1 VKPIAKQSNKKAAF
15 TIVELLTVMSIII
28 ILIGLLVPGLN
39 QIRRYAKKVKQKA
52 QFHSIG
58 IAIDFFNTEW
68 DGYPPSE
75 AFDGAGQSY
84 CGAMKL
90 AEAMV
95 GKDMCGF
102 NPDSD
107 FTAGN
112 PVPPLPPLYHDPA
125 TLSGRKQ
132 YLKLEGAN
140 VETIGRLYNNAQQ
153 FFGSNDEV
161 VLCDVYAHRT
171 HTGERMGMP
180 ILYYKADI
188 SGTKCPH
195 WEGVTFVGDK
205 DDPENIYD
213 YKDNDELVKLGMPW
227 DTTNAAHPMASTG
240 TTLKGV
246 DADPRIFYDTSRHD
260 RIFNP
265 KIMIQSGRPYRADSY
280 ILISAGFDG
289 EYGTDDDVFNFGN

>member
-1 VKPIAKQSNKKAAF
+1 MKPIAKQSNKKTAF

-28 ILIGLLVPGLN
+28 LLIGLLVPGLN
-39 QIRRYAKKVKQKA
+39 QIRRYAKKVRQKA

-58 IAIDFFNTEW
+58 IALDLFNAEW

-75 AFDGAGQSY
+75 AFGPTGTYNY

-112 PVPPLPPLYHDPA
+112 PAPPLYHDPA

-140 VETIGRLYNNAQQ
+140 AETIDSLYDTPPFDA
-153 FFGSNDEV
+153 SEV

-171 HTGERMGMP
+171 HTGERKGMP
-180 ILYYKADI
+180 ILYYRANT
-188 SGTKCPH
+188 SNTLH
-195 WEGVTFVGDK
+195 
-205 DDPENIYD
+205 DPTIPQLSENIYN
-213 YKDNDELVKLGMPW
+213 YQDNEELIGLQTYDKEDHYLLNP
-227 DTTNAAHPMASTG
+227 A
-240 TTLKGV
+240 
-246 DADPRIFYDTSRHD
+246 IFYEEIR
-260 RIFNP
+260 NK
-265 KIMIQSGRPYRADSY
+265 KIEIPRPYRADSY

-289 EYGTDDDVFNFGN
+289 NYGTKDDVLNYEK

>member
-1 VKPIAKQSNKKAAF
+1 VKPIAKQSDKKAAF
-15 TIVELLTVMSIII
+15 TIIELLTVMSIII
-28 ILIGLLVPGLN
+28 LLIGLLVPGLN
-39 QIRRYAKKVKQKA
+39 LIRRYAKGVKQKA

-58 IAIDFFNTEW
+58 IALELFNAEW

-75 AFDGAGQSY
+75 ALGGAGNPY

-107 FTAGN
+107 FTADLGT
-112 PVPPLPPLYHDPA
+112 PPLYGPGA
-125 TLSGRKQ
+125 TLIGRKQ

-140 VETIGRLYNNAQQ
+140 AETIGSLYNNAQQ

-171 HTGERMGMP
+171 PTTGERVGMP
-180 ILYYKADI
+180 ILYYRANT
-188 SGTKCPH
+188 SNTSHLPPPAPPG
-195 WEGVTFVGDK
+195 
-205 DDPENIYD
+205 ENIYN
-213 YKDNDELVKLGMPW
+213 YEDNKELIALKTYEGEDHLLDP
-227 DTTNAAHPMASTG
+227 AAPAPAG
-240 TTLKGV
+240 VTL
-246 DADPRIFYDTSRHD
+246 FYEE
-260 RIFNP
+260 IKNK
-265 KIMIQSGRPYRADSY
+265 KISIPRPYRADSY

-289 EYGTDDDVFNFGN
+289 NYGTKDDVLNFQK

>member
-15 TIVELLTVMSIII
+15 TIVELLTVMSVIIL
-28 ILIGLLVPGLN
+28 LIGLLVPGLI
-39 QIRRYAKKVKQKA
+39 QIRRFAKKVRQKA

-58 IAIDFFNTEW
+58 IALDLFNAER

-75 AFDGAGQSY
+75 ALGGAGNPY

-107 FTAGN
+107 FTAG
-112 PVPPLPPLYHDPA
+112 LGTPPLYHVPA

-140 VETIGRLYNNAQQ
+140 VETIGNLYNTPP
-153 FFGSNDEV
+153 FDPCEV
-161 VLCDVYAHRT
+161 VLCDVYAHRAAS
-171 HTGERMGMP
+171 GERLGMP
-180 ILYYKADI
+180 ILYYRANT
-188 SGTKCPH
+188 SNTEHNNP
-195 WEGVTFVGDK
+195 
-205 DDPENIYD
+205 DPSKNIYN
-213 YKDNDELVKLGMPW
+213 YRDNEELI
-227 DTTNAAHPMASTG
+227 A
-240 TTLKGV
+240 LKTYEQE
-246 DADPRIFYDTSRHD
+246 DHWLLDPAIFYEEIR
-260 RIFNP
+260 NK
-265 KIMIQSGRPYRADSY
+265 KISIHRPYRADSY

-289 EYGTDDDVFNFGN
+289 NYGTKDDVLNYEK

>member
-1 VKPIAKQSNKKAAF
+1 VKPIAKQSSKKAAF

-39 QIRRYAKKVKQKA
+39 QIKRYAKRVKQKA

-75 AFDGAGQSY
+75 ALDGAGRPY

-95 GKDMCGF
+95 GKDLWGF
-102 NPDSD
+102 NPDSV
-107 FTAGN
+107 FAAGN
-112 PVPPLPPLYHDPA
+112 PVPPAPPLYHDTI

-140 VETIGRLYNNAQQ
+140 VETIGKLYSAQTT
-153 FFGSNDEV
+153 FDPCEV

-171 HTGERMGMP
+171 ASGERKGMP
-180 ILYYKADI
+180 ILYYRANTSNTLHGPPPI
-188 SGTKCPH
+188 LPN
-195 WEGVTFVGDK
+195 
-205 DDPENIYD
+205 ENIYN
-213 YKDNDELVKLGMPW
+213 YQDNEELI
-227 DTTNAAHPMASTG
+227 
-240 TTLKGV
+240 TLQTYDGENHSL
-246 DADPRIFYDTSRHD
+246 DALTFYREIKNEKINIPRPF
-260 RIFNP
+260 
-265 KIMIQSGRPYRADSY
+265 RADSY
-280 ILISAGFDG
+280 ILISAGPDG
-289 EYGTDDDVFNFGN
+289 KYGTKHDVFNFGN

>member
-28 ILIGLLVPGLN
+28 LLIGLLVPGLN
-39 QIRRYAKKVKQKA
+39 QIRRYAKGVRQKA

-58 IAIDFFNTEW
+58 IAIDLFNAEW

-75 AFDGAGQSY
+75 AFGPAGTYRY

-95 GKDMCGF
+95 GKDSWGF
-102 NPDSD
+102 NTDSD
-107 FTAGN
+107 FAAGN

-125 TLSGRKQ
+125 TFSGRKQ

-140 VETIGRLYNNAQQ
+140 VERIGRLYNAQTA
-153 FFGSNDEV
+153 FDPCEV

-171 HTGERMGMP
+171 ASGERVGMP
-180 ILYYKADI
+180 ILYYRANT
-188 SGTKCPH
+188 SNTEHNNP
-195 WEGVTFVGDK
+195 
-205 DDPENIYD
+205 DPSKNIYN
-213 YKDNDELVKLGMPW
+213 YLDNDELVKLKTYEGEDHLLENDP
-227 DTTNAAHPMASTG
+227 AA
-240 TTLKGV
+240 
-246 DADPRIFYDTSRHD
+246 FYEEIR
-260 RIFNP
+260 NK
-265 KIMIQSGRPYRADSY
+265 KISISIPRPYRADSY

-289 EYGTDDDVFNFGN
+289 KYGPPPDGKTDDVFNFGN

>member
-1 VKPIAKQSNKKAAF
+1 MKPIAKQSDKKAAF

-28 ILIGLLVPGLN
+28 LLIGLLVPGLN
-39 QIRRYAKKVKQKA
+39 LIRQFAKRVKQKA

-58 IAIDFFNTEW
+58 IALDLFNAEW

-75 AFDGAGQSY
+75 AFGPTGTYKY

-102 NPDSD
+102 NTDSD

-112 PVPPLPPLYHDPA
+112 AAGLYYGPPA

-140 VETIGRLYNNAQQ
+140 VETIGSLYNPPGPFDA
-153 FFGSNDEV
+153 SEV

-171 HTGERMGMP
+171 ASGERLGMP
-180 ILYYKADI
+180 ILYYRANT
-188 SGTKCPH
+188 SNTEHLPPPAPPG
-195 WEGVTFVGDK
+195 
-205 DDPENIYD
+205 ENIYNYD
-213 YKDNDELVKLGMPW
+213 DNRELV
-227 DTTNAAHPMASTG
+227 A
-240 TTLKGV
+240 LKTYDGE
-246 DADPRIFYDTSRHD
+246 DHLFELDPATFYEE
-260 RIFNP
+260 IKNK
-265 KIMIQSGRPYRADSY
+265 KISIPRPYRADSY
-280 ILISAGFDG
+280 ILISAGPDG
-289 EYGTDDDVFNFGN
+289 KYGTKDDVLNFEK